1 MLRLTIKEW
10 IDLAKVATN
19 DALVKCMSNE
29 EVGFWQENTITA
41 ELLYSLQKIGT
52 EITWL
57 DKSLR
62 TTWKALKLNVPAETN
77 FGDIAVNVR
86 IWVDE
91 ERSIDGVAFYEAK
104 RQHFENGVPAG
115 FKSIKKGQLGNISKN
130 TGACNAVLYDY
141 GGSAEKPRGIA
152 ASLPAPILELLADHA
167 KKPGTSRD
175 IYKRAQHWATSL
187 SDNLTG
193 RGLDF
198 SESAVSAM
206 AEIVASKTP
215 PIFIVNVA
223 VSFLDE
229 LAPQLDPIIESKYRE
244 LTQEHISIPHP
255 IKKDR
260 KNASKATTPPNKPK
274 L

>member
-1 MLRLTIKEW
+1 MLKLTHKEW
-10 IDLAKVATN
+10 TEIAKVVTN
-19 DALVKCMSNE
+19 DGLVKCMSNE
-29 EVGFWQENTITA
+29 EVGFWQENAITA
-41 ELLYSLQKIGT
+41 ELLYSLQKIGAD
-52 EITWL
+52 ITWS

-86 IWVDE
+86 IWVDKE
-91 ERSIDGVAFYEAK
+91 KSIDGVAFYEAK
-104 RQHFENGVPAG
+104 RQHFENGIPVG
-115 FKSIKKGQLGNISKN
+115 FKSIKKGQLGNIAKN

-141 GGSAEKPRGIA
+141 GVSAQKPRGIA

-167 KKPGTSRD
+167 KKPSSSRD

-187 SDNLTG
+187 SDNLIG

-215 PIFIVNVA
+215 PNFIVNVA

-229 LAPQLDPIIESKYRE
+229 LAPQLDPDIESKYRE
-244 LTQEHISIPHP
+244 LTQKDISVPRP
-255 IKKDR
+255 NKKDR
-260 KNASKATTPPNKPK
+260 KIG
-274 L
+274 LQRQ